1 MKRFLFFIV
10 ACVAYCHTAFCQAPV
25 VPPGVEP
32 PGVVIP
38 WQAYPI
44 FDPINGSIPTPK
56 TPIQYPLVSIDG
68 HTLYLYGVDFDL
80 TLQLVDEN
88 DDVVYTVFV
97 PANTASV
104 VLPGTFTGEFELQL
118 IPTTGIYYFVSDITL

>member
-1 MKRFLFFIV
+1 MKKTIFVCLIGILFSLSI
-10 ACVAYCHTAFCQAPV
+10 YGD
-25 VPPGVEP
+25 PP
-32 PGVVIP
+32 
-38 WQAYPI
+38 
-44 FDPINGSIPTPK
+44 
-56 TPIQYPLVSIDG
+56 YPLVGTRVYLSTELYYDKPVSGTIPIPKSPIEAPTVSIDG

-97 PANTASV
+97 PANTSSV
-104 VLPGTFTGEFELQL
+104 VLPSTLTGEFELQL